1 MDSYYKCDYLKVNNE
16 FNKKLKD
23 KINKDP
29 FLCGKSDDIEAEFKE
44 KILKEILGFST
55 EISFKTISDLLVVN
69 KNIANEMV
77 LDLIKKGSINAVI
90 DDINEVVIMVKTN
103 PFNDLLIKS
112 NQTMEKNLDEL
123 IKFSYGNIK
132 NKINVIDN
140 KNISRKQLSDR
151 EMDPTMMQYIMMSQG

>member
-77 LDLIKKGSINAVI
+77 LDLIKKV
-90 DDINEVVIMVKTN
+90 
-103 PFNDLLIKS
+103 LLMLSLMILMK
-112 NQTMEKNLDEL
+112 LLLWLRL
-123 IKFSYGNIK
+123 ILLMIY
-132 NKINVIDN
+132 
-140 KNISRKQLSDR
+140 
-151 EMDPTMMQYIMMSQG
+151 